1 MKTIEDLVRESNLS
15 VELLSMTPNAEKLIE
30 KAGRTAYQ
38 SFDNIEK
45 GSEKKFIRMLIKR
58 GHESVLEHA
67 KATFRI
73 KGLSRSCSHQLVR
86 HRLAS
91 FTQKSQRYVNESNFN
106 VIIPNSIKENGVLLD
121 KFLGFMDS
129 IQNFY
134 KELVYKNDIK
144 REDARAILPNA
155 TETEIVITANFR
167 ELRHIL
173 KLRGSLEAQK
183 EIRQIAI
190 EIFKELRFYVY
201 SIVSDM
207 ELKFNEKRNEH
218 YIEVKI

>member
-1 MKTIEDLVRESNLS
+1 MKTIEDLVGESSLS

-38 SFDNIEK
+38 SFDNMK
-45 GSEKKFIRMLIKR
+45 KNSEKKFIKMLIKR

-106 VIIPNSIKENGVLLD
+106 VIIPDSIRENGVLLD

-129 IQNFY
+129 IQSFY
-134 KELVYKNDIK
+134 KELVYKHDIK
-144 REDARAILPNA
+144 REVARAILPNA
-155 TETEIVITANFR
+155 TETEIVISANFR

-218 YIEVKI
+218 YIEVIG